1 MKEWNKIKLI
11 LLGKDFRER
20 CINMLKENV
29 PEFNLSTP
37 HAQLGYNTDIFLYIT
52 KDNYSPFSKE
62 EFFKVYE
69 IVVKA
74 SQGME
79 YSIYPSVEQF
89 FGIEP
94 KNNFEGR

>member
-1 MKEWNKIKLI
+1 MKEWKRIELI
-11 LLGKDFRER
+11 ILGRDFMER
-20 CINMLKENV
+20 CKNMLKENV

-37 HAQLGYNTDIFLYIT
+37 HAQLGYNTDIFLHIT
-52 KDNYSPFSKE
+52 KDNDSPFSKE

-79 YSIYPSVEQF
+79 YSIYPSVDQF

-94 KNNFEGR
+94 KKNFEGR